1 MEYNE
6 NYLDYMRL
14 TFQEESFEWNKYNIR
29 NLKIYSKLPINLEDQ
44 EDDIIVN
51 KHLLIL
57 K

>member
-51 KHLLIL
+51 KHLLML